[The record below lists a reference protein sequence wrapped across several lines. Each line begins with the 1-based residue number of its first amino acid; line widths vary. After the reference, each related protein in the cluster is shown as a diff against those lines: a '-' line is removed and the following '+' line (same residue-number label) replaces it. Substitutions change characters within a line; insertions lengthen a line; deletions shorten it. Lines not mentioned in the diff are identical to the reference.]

1 MTGKFLNFKYEDYLK
16 KSNAYTIMGFFAVVF
31 LDLDICH
38 ETVSVLIFLPKLLV
52 CF

>member
-1 MTGKFLNFKYEDYLK
+1 
-16 KSNAYTIMGFFAVVF
+16 MGFFMVVF

-38 ETVSVLIFLPKLLV
+38 ETVSVLIFLPKFLV